1 MKKLKPRDGARCGMV
16 VPEGTLFRGGAFATV
31 KRELLERFD
40 VHTVVSLPPGTFA
53 PYSDV
58 KTALI
63 FFDRPGPT
71 REAWYYELPV
81 PEGLKKFSK
90 GSPIEDEHFD
100 RARELWAAWDSYRRG
115 ERSRPDSTDDS
126 WIVPVDE
133 IREREYDLSARNPN
147 RDEMETYRHPAEITA
162 SLLEK
167 ERQILSIIEEPHE
180 MVGDG
185 NDNPV

>member
-1 MKKLKPRDGARCGMV
+1 MV

-31 KRELLERFD
+31 KGELLERLD
-40 VHTVVSLPPGTFA
+40 LHTVVSLPPGTFA

-71 REAWYYELPV
+71 KEIWYYELPL
-81 PEGLKKFSK
+81 PGDLKKFSK
-90 GSPIEDEHFD
+90 GSPIQDGHFD
-100 RARELWAAWDSYRRG
+100 GARALWAVWDAYRRG
-115 ERSRPDSTDDS
+115 EGARPEPTADS
-126 WIVPVDE
+126 WIVSADE
-133 IREREYDLSARNPN
+133 VKEREYDLSARNPN
-147 RDEMETYRHPAEITA
+147 RDEAERYRHPAEITA

-167 ERQILSIIEEPHE
+167 ERQILSIIEELHE

-185 NDNPV
+185 NSE